1 MQESVM
7 KAWWDSSH
15 MAGANAAYVE
25 ALYESYLDD
34 PQSVSDTWRQIFDGL
49 PKVEGV
55 ELETNHTNIKDQF
68 RKLAAMGPMARMPSV
83 PVQSAASVT
92 DDRQVKV
99 LQLINAYRFRGHQ
112 HANLDPLGLWKQERV
127 RDLELSHHNLS
138 EKDFDS
144 VFNVGSYAIGQES
157 MSLGELFKSL
167 NRTYCGSIG
176 AEYMHITDTEQK
188 RWLQQKIESVQA
200 KPQISKDE
208 KLSILKGLTAA
219 DGMEKYLGAKFPG
232 AKRFSLEGGDALV
245 PMLKGLITKAGIA
258 GTKEVVIGMAHRGRL
273 NVLVNVLGK
282 NPSVLFDEFAGKHDD
297 SLGAGDV
304 KYHAGFSSDFATP
317 GGNVHLA
324 LAFNPSHLEIVNPV
338 VMGSV
343 RARLNRHDNDTNTVL
358 PITIH
363 GDSAIAGQGV
373 VQETFNMSQTRG
385 FAVGGTVRIVVNN
398 QVGFTTSKTEDTRST
413 QYCTDIAKMVQAPI
427 FHVNSD
433 DPEAV
438 AFVTQLALEYRYK
451 FKRDVVIDLV
461 CYRRHGHNEADEPN
475 ATQPLMYQKI
485 KKHPVPRVIYANQLI
500 AEGVIEQRDADRFLD
515 EYREALDHG
524 ACVVEEWRPMTE
536 HSVDWSPYLGHSWDT
551 PYDGSISVEKLKQL
565 GEAITTYPETHKLQ
579 SRVNKLYQDRKAMV
593 AGEKKLDWGMAE
605 NLAYA
610 TLVDL
615 GEDIRMTGQDSGR
628 GTFFHRHAVLHNQVD
643 ASTYMPLQHIR
654 EGQGNIEIYDSVLS
668 EEAVLAF
675 EYGYA
680 TAEPTC
686 LTIWEAQFGDFANG
700 AQVVFDQFLSSGE
713 AKWGRLCGLT
723 LLLPHGYE
731 GQGPEH
737 SSARLERFLQMCA
750 DQNWQVCIPSTP
762 AQVFNM
768 LRRQVIRPMR
778 KPLIVMSPKSL
789 LRHPLATST
798 LEELAEGKFHNVIG
812 EIDDINPKDVKRVV
826 MCSGKVYYD
835 LLDQRRK
842 NEQTDV
848 AIVRLEQLYPF
859 PQEELAKVVAQY
871 THVEDWVWCQEEPQ
885 NQGAWYCSQHHFR
898 QAIPDGA
905 KLTYAGREAASSPA
919 VGYVSVHNQQQK
931 ALVEDALTIK

>member
-25 ALYESYLDD
+25 ELYESYLED
-34 PQSVSDTWRQIFDGL
+34 PKSVSDTWRQIFDNL

-55 ELETNHTNIKDQF
+55 ELETNHTSVKDQF
-68 RKLAAMGPMARMPSV
+68 RKLAALGPTARMSSV
-83 PVQSAASVT
+83 PVDGASVS

-127 RDLELSHHNLS
+127 RDLELSHHSLS

-144 VFNVGSYAIGQES
+144 VFNVGSFAIGKDS

-176 AEYMHITDTEQK
+176 AEYMHITDTDQK

-200 KPQISKDE
+200 KPEIAKEE
-208 KLSILKGLTAA
+208 KISILKGLTAA
-219 DGMEKYLGAKFPG
+219 DGMEKYLGSKFPG
-232 AKRFSLEGGDALV
+232 AKRFSLEGGDALI
-245 PMLKGLITKAGIA
+245 PMLKGLITKAGTA

-282 NPSVLFDEFAGKHDD
+282 NPSVLFDEFSGKHDD

-343 RARLNRHDNDTNTVL
+343 RARLVRRDNDTNTVL

-438 AFVTQLALEYRYK
+438 AFVTELALEYRNK
-451 FKRDVVIDLV
+451 FKKDVVIDLV

-485 KKHPVPRVIYANQLI
+485 KKHPVPRAIYADQLI
-500 AEGVIEQRDADRFLD
+500 AEGIIEQRDADRYLE
-515 EYREALDHG
+515 EYRAALDHG

-536 HSVDWSPYLGHSWDT
+536 HSVDWTPYLGHDWDT
-551 PYDGSISVEKLKQL
+551 PYDGSVSVEKLKEL
-565 GEAITTYPETHKLQ
+565 GTSITTFPEGHKLQ

-610 TLVDL
+610 TLVDE
-615 GEDIRMTGQDSGR
+615 GEDIRITGQDSGR
-628 GTFFHRHAVLHNQVD
+628 GTFFHRHAVLHNQAD

-654 EGQGNIEIYDSVLS
+654 EGQGEIEIYDSVLS
-668 EEAVLAF
+668 EEAVMAF

-723 LLLPHGYE
+723 VLLPHGYE
-731 GQGPEH
+731 GQGSEH

-750 DQNWQVCIPSTP
+750 DHNWQVCVPSTP
-762 AQVFNM
+762 AQVYNM
-768 LRRQVIRPMR
+768 LRRQVVRPMR

-789 LRHPLATST
+789 LRHPLAVSS

-812 EIDDINPKDVKRVV
+812 EIDDIDPKNVKRVV

-848 AIVRLEQLYPF
+848 AIIRLEQLYPF
-859 PQEELAKVVAQY
+859 PQEECAKVVAQY
-871 THVEDWVWCQEEPQ
+871 SHVTDWVWCQEEPQ
-885 NQGAWYCSQHHFR
+885 NQGAWYCSQHHFW

-905 KLTYAGREAASSPA
+905 KLTYAGREASSSPA

>member
-25 ALYESYLDD
+25 ELYETYLED
-34 PQSVSDTWRQIFDGL
+34 PQSVSETWRQIFDNL
-49 PKVEGV
+49 PKVDGV
-55 ELETNHTNIKDQF
+55 ELETNHTAIKNQF
-68 RKLAAMGPMARMPSV
+68 RQLAALGPTARMSSPSV
-83 PVQSAASVT
+83 PSANVS

-99 LQLINAYRFRGHQ
+99 LQLINAFRFRGHQ
-112 HANLDPLGLWKQERV
+112 NANLDPLGLWKQERV
-127 RDLELSHHNLS
+127 RDIELSHHNLS
-138 EKDFDS
+138 EQDFDT
-144 VFNVGSYAIGQES
+144 VFNVGSYAIGKDS

-176 AEYMHITDTEQK
+176 AEYMHITDTDQK

-200 KPQISKDE
+200 KPEISRDE

-219 DGMEKYLGAKFPG
+219 DGMEKYLGSKFPG
-232 AKRFSLEGGDALV
+232 AKRFSLEGGDALI
-245 PMLKGLITKAGIA
+245 PMLKGLITKAGTA

-282 NPSVLFDEFAGKHDD
+282 NPSVLFDEFSGKHDD

-343 RARLNRHDNDTNTVL
+343 RARLARRNNDTNTVL

-438 AFVTQLALEYRYK
+438 AFVTQLALEYRNK
-451 FKRDVVIDLV
+451 FKKDVVIDLV
-461 CYRRHGHNEADEPN
+461 CYRRHGNNEADEPN

-485 KKHPVPRVIYANQLI
+485 KKHPVPRAIYADQLI
-500 AEGVIEQRDADRFLD
+500 AEGVIEQRDADRYIE
-515 EYREALDHG
+515 EYRAALDHG

-536 HSVDWSPYLGHSWDT
+536 HSVDWSPYLGHDWDT
-551 PYDGSISVEKLKQL
+551 PYDGAVSVEKLKAL
-565 GEAITTYPETHKLQ
+565 GESITTIPEEHKLQ

-593 AGEKKLDWGMAE
+593 AGEKLLDWGMAE

-610 TLVDL
+610 TIVDA
-615 GEDIRMTGQDSGR
+615 GEDIRITGQDSGR
-628 GTFFHRHAVLHNQVD
+628 GTFFHRHAVLHNQKD

-654 EGQGNIEIYDSVLS
+654 EGQGEIEIYDSVLS
-668 EEAVLAF
+668 EEAVMAF
-675 EYGYA
+675 EYGFA

-723 LLLPHGYE
+723 VLLPHGYE

-750 DQNWQVCIPSTP
+750 DHNWQVCVPSTP
-762 AQVFNM
+762 AQVYNM
-768 LRRQVIRPMR
+768 LRRQVVRPMR

-789 LRHPLATST
+789 LRHPLAVSSM
-798 LEELAEGKFHNVIG
+798 EELAEGKFHNVIG
-812 EIDDINPKDVKRVV
+812 EIDDIDPKNVKRVV

-848 AIVRLEQLYPF
+848 AIIRLEQLYPF
-859 PQEELAKVVAQY
+859 PQEECAKVVAQY
-871 THVEDWVWCQEEPQ
+871 SHVKDWVWCQEEPQ
-885 NQGAWYCSQHHFR
+885 NQGAWYCSQHHFW

-905 KLTYAGREAASSPA
+905 KLTYAGRDASSSPA

-931 ALVEDALTIK
+931 ALVENALTIK

>member
-7 KAWWDSSH
+7 QAWWDSSH
-15 MAGANAAYVE
+15 FAGGNTAYIEQMYE
-25 ALYESYLDD
+25 AYLDD
-34 PQSVSDTWRQIFDGL
+34 PSSVAEEWKQIFDQL
-49 PKVEGV
+49 PKVDGV
-55 ELETNHTNIKDQF
+55 EIDISHSLIKDQF
-68 RKLAAMGPMARMPSV
+68 RTLAALGPSSRMAVAP
-83 PVQSAASVT
+83 ATNASS
-92 DDRQVKV
+92 DEKQVRV

-112 HANLDPLGLWKQERV
+112 HANLDPLSLWKQPRV
-127 RDLELSHHNLS
+127 RDLELSHHSLS
-138 EKDFDS
+138 ETDFDT
-144 VFNVGSYAIGQES
+144 VFNLGSYAIGRES
-157 MSLGELFKSL
+157 MTLGELFKSL

-176 AEYMHITDTEQK
+176 SEYMHITDTEQK

-200 KPQISKDE
+200 KPEISKE
-208 KLSILKGLTAA
+208 QKVAIMKGLVAA
-219 DGMEKYLGAKFPG
+219 DGIEKYLGAKFPG
-232 AKRFSLEGGDALV
+232 AKRFSLEGGDSLV
-245 PMLKGLITKAGIA
+245 PMLRGLITEAGAA

-282 NPSVLFDEFAGKHDD
+282 NPSVLFDEFSGKHDD

-343 RARLNRHDNDTNTVL
+343 RARLERRDSNDGAAVL
-358 PITIH
+358 PVTIH

-385 FAVGGTVRIVVNN
+385 FTVGGTVRIVINN

-438 AFVTQLALEYRYK
+438 LFVTKLALEYRNK

-485 KKHPVPRVIYANQLI
+485 KKHPVPRAIYADQLS
-500 AEGVIEQRDADRFLD
+500 AEGSLELREADKLLED
-515 EYREALDHG
+515 YRSALDHG

-536 HSVDWSPYLGHSWDT
+536 HSVDWSPYLGHDWT
-551 PYDGSISVEKLKQL
+551 VPYAHEISIDKLTELANKL
-565 GEAITTYPETHKLQ
+565 VTLPDEFKLQ
-579 SRVNKLYQDRKAMV
+579 PRVNKLYQDRTAMA
-593 AGEKKLDWGMAE
+593 AGEKMLDWGMAE

-610 TLVDL
+610 AIVDA
-615 GEDIRMTGQDSGR
+615 GTDIRITGQDSGR
-628 GTFFHRHAVLHNQVD
+628 GTFFHRHAVLHNQSD
-643 ASTYMPLQHIR
+643 ATTYMPLQNIKD
-654 EGQGNIEIYDSVLS
+654 EQGIIDIYDSVLS
-668 EEAVLAF
+668 EEAVMAF

-723 LLLPHGYE
+723 VLLPHGYE

-737 SSARLERFLQMCA
+737 SSARLERFLQSCA
-750 DQNWQVCIPSTP
+750 DHNWQVCIPSTP

-768 LRRQVIRPMR
+768 LRRQSIRPMR

-789 LRHPLATST
+789 LRHPLAVSS
-798 LEELAEGKFHNVIG
+798 LDELSEGVFHNVLG
-812 EIDDINPKDVKRVV
+812 EIDDLEPKKIKRVV
-826 MCSGKVYYD
+826 LCSGKVYFD
-835 LLDQRRK
+835 LLEQRRK
-842 NEQTDV
+842 NEQLDV

-859 PQEELAKVVAQY
+859 PTDECGQVLAPFK
-871 THVEDWVWCQEEPQ
+871 HVKDWVWCQEEPQ
-885 NQGAWYCSQHHFR
+885 NQGAWYSSQHHFR
-898 QAIPDGA
+898 QVLPKGA
-905 KLTYAGREAASSPA
+905 SLVYAGRDASASPA

-931 ALVEDALTIK
+931 ALVDDALTIK

>member
-25 ALYESYLDD
+25 ELYEAYLED
-34 PQSVSDTWRQIFDGL
+34 PQSVSDNWRQIFDNL
-49 PKVEGV
+49 PKVDGV
-55 ELETNHTNIKDQF
+55 ELETNHTAIKNQF
-68 RKLAAMGPMARMPSV
+68 RQLAALGPTARMSSPSV
-83 PVQSAASVT
+83 PSANVS

-112 HANLDPLGLWKQERV
+112 NANLDPLGLWKQERV
-127 RDLELSHHNLS
+127 RDIELSHHNLS
-138 EKDFDS
+138 EQDFDS
-144 VFNVGSYAIGQES
+144 VFNVGSYAIGKDA

-176 AEYMHITDTEQK
+176 AEYMHITDTDQK

-200 KPQISKDE
+200 KPEISRDE

-219 DGMEKYLGAKFPG
+219 DGMEKYLGSKFPG
-232 AKRFSLEGGDALV
+232 AKRFSLEGGDALI
-245 PMLKGLITKAGIA
+245 PMLKGLITKAGTT

-282 NPSVLFDEFAGKHDD
+282 NPSVLFDEFSGKHDD

-343 RARLNRHDNDTNTVL
+343 RARLARRNDDTNTVL

-438 AFVTQLALEYRYK
+438 AFVTQLALEYRNK

-485 KKHPVPRVIYANQLI
+485 KKHPVPRAIYADQLV
-500 AEGVIEQRDADRFLD
+500 AEGVIEQRDADRYVE
-515 EYREALDHG
+515 EYRAALDHG

-536 HSVDWSPYLGHSWDT
+536 HSVDWSPYLGHDWDT
-551 PYDGSISVEKLKQL
+551 PYDGSLTVEKLKAL
-565 GEAITTYPETHKLQ
+565 GESITTIPESHKLQ

-593 AGEKKLDWGMAE
+593 AGEKLLDWGMAE

-610 TLVDL
+610 TIVDA
-615 GEDIRMTGQDSGR
+615 GEDIRITGQDSGR
-628 GTFFHRHAVLHNQVD
+628 GTFFHRHAVLHNQKD

-654 EGQGNIEIYDSVLS
+654 EGQGEIEIYDSVLS
-668 EEAVLAF
+668 EEAVMAF

-723 LLLPHGYE
+723 VLLPHGYE

-750 DQNWQVCIPSTP
+750 DHNWQVCVPSTP
-762 AQVFNM
+762 AQVYNM
-768 LRRQVIRPMR
+768 LRRQVVRPMR

-789 LRHPLATST
+789 LRHPLAVSSW
-798 LEELAEGKFHNVIG
+798 EELAEGKFHNVIG
-812 EIDDINPKDVKRVV
+812 EIDDIDPKNVKRVV

-859 PQEELAKVVAQY
+859 PQEECAKVVAQY
-871 THVEDWVWCQEEPQ
+871 SHVKDWVWCQEEPQ
-885 NQGAWYCSQHHFR
+885 NQGAWYCSQHHFW

-905 KLTYAGREAASSPA
+905 KLTYAGRDASSSPA

>member
-1 MQESVM
+1 
-7 KAWWDSSH
+7 
-15 MAGANAAYVE
+15 
-25 ALYESYLDD
+25 
-34 PQSVSDTWRQIFDGL
+34 
-49 PKVEGV
+49 
-55 ELETNHTNIKDQF
+55 
-68 RKLAAMGPMARMPSV
+68 
-83 PVQSAASVT
+83 
-92 DDRQVKV
+92 
-99 LQLINAYRFRGHQ
+99 
-112 HANLDPLGLWKQERV
+112 
-127 RDLELSHHNLS
+127 
-138 EKDFDS
+138 
-144 VFNVGSYAIGQES
+144 
-157 MSLGELFKSL
+157 
-167 NRTYCGSIG
+167 
-176 AEYMHITDTEQK
+176 
-188 RWLQQKIESVQA
+188 
-200 KPQISKDE
+200 
-208 KLSILKGLTAA
+208 
-219 DGMEKYLGAKFPG
+219 MEKYLGSKFPG
-232 AKRFSLEGGDALV
+232 AKRFSLEGGDALI
-245 PMLKGLITKAGIA
+245 PMLKGLITKAGTT

-282 NPSVLFDEFAGKHDD
+282 NPSVLFDEFSGKHDD

-343 RARLNRHDNDTNTVL
+343 RARLARRNDDTNTVL

-438 AFVTQLALEYRYK
+438 AFVTQLALEYRNK

-485 KKHPVPRVIYANQLI
+485 KKHPVPRAIYADQLV
-500 AEGVIEQRDADRFLD
+500 AEGVIEQRDADRYVE
-515 EYREALDHG
+515 EYRAALDHG

-536 HSVDWSPYLGHSWDT
+536 HSVDWSPYLGHDWDT
-551 PYDGSISVEKLKQL
+551 PYDGSLTVEKLKAL
-565 GEAITTYPETHKLQ
+565 GESITTIPESHKLQ

-593 AGEKKLDWGMAE
+593 AGEKLLDWGMAE

-610 TLVDL
+610 TIVDA
-615 GEDIRMTGQDSGR
+615 GEDIRITGQDSGR
-628 GTFFHRHAVLHNQVD
+628 GTFFHRHAVLHNQKD

-654 EGQGNIEIYDSVLS
+654 EGQGEIEIYDSVLS
-668 EEAVLAF
+668 EEAVMAF

-723 LLLPHGYE
+723 VLLPHGYE

-750 DQNWQVCIPSTP
+750 DHNWQVCVPSTP
-762 AQVFNM
+762 AQVYNM
-768 LRRQVIRPMR
+768 LRRQVVRPMR

-789 LRHPLATST
+789 LRHPLAVSSW
-798 LEELAEGKFHNVIG
+798 EELAEGKFHNVIG
-812 EIDDINPKDVKRVV
+812 EIDDIDPKNVKRVV

-859 PQEELAKVVAQY
+859 PQEECAKVVAQY
-871 THVEDWVWCQEEPQ
+871 SHVKDWVWCQEEPQ
-885 NQGAWYCSQHHFR
+885 NQGAWYCSQHHFW

-905 KLTYAGREAASSPA
+905 KLTYAGRDASSSPA